1 MGQFRM
7 LTAGES
13 HGKGLTMII
22 EGLPSGLPLAESDIA
37 PDLAR
42 RQGGYGRGGRMKIE
56 KDHAEITGGVRHGL
70 TLGSPVALWIENR
83 DWVNWTV
90 KMSVDPVGDE
100 AEIERVTRMRPG
112 HADLPGAIKYGFDD
126 VRNVLERA
134 SARETAARVAVG
146 AVAKRLLGEF
156 GVVFHSH
163 TLSIGG
169 VQSQPDGAIDWDA
182 VEADPVRAAD
192 RAAGEAMVAAI
203 NAAKPDGD
211 TVGGEVEVRVSGL
224 PMGLGS
230 HVHWDRKLDGRIAQ
244 AICSINAF
252 KGVSFGAGFDGTKLR
267 GSQVHDVIL
276 PKDEWRGLPWRH
288 ATNRHGGI
296 EGGISTGEEIVVR
309 AAIKPIPTLAH
320 PLPSVDLDTGE
331 EVLAH
336 YERSDVCV
344 VPAGGVV
351 AEAMVAIVLADAWL
365 EKFAGDSLHETRA
378 NYQSYLATIGPR
390 AMAHPDAGQSQ

>member
-1 MGQFRM
+1 MGNFRM

-22 EGLPSGLPLAESDIA
+22 EGLPSGLALSEADIE
-37 PDLAR
+37 PDLVR

-56 KDHAEITGGVRHGL
+56 KDHAEIMAGVRHGF
-70 TLGSPVALWIENR
+70 TLGSPVALWIQNR
-83 DWVNWTV
+83 DWVNWTE
-90 KMSVDPVGDE
+90 KMAIEPVE
-100 AEIERVTRMRPG
+100 TEIERVTRMRPG
-112 HADLPGAIKYGFDD
+112 HADLPGSIKYGFDD

-134 SARETAARVAVG
+134 SARETAARVGVG
-146 AVAKRLLGEF
+146 AVAKRFLAEF
-156 GVVFHSH
+156 GVTFHSH

-169 VQSQPDGAIDWDA
+169 VRSNPPEPVDWDA

-192 RAAGEAMVAAI
+192 AVAGEAMVAAI

-211 TVGGEVEVRVSGL
+211 TVGGEVEVRVGGVPL
-224 PMGLGS
+224 GLGS

-244 AICSINAF
+244 AVCSINAF
-252 KGVSFGAGFDGTKLR
+252 KAVGFGLGFESTGLR

-276 PKDEWRGLPWRH
+276 PVDQWRGQAWRH

-296 EGGISTGEEIVVR
+296 EGGISTGEEIIVR

-365 EKFAGDSLHETRA
+365 EKFGGDTLSETRA
-378 NYQSYLATIGPR
+378 NYEHYLTTIGPR
-390 AMAHPDAGQSQ
+390 ARRD

>member
-1 MGQFRM
+1 MGQFRF

-13 HGKGLTMII
+13 HGKGLTMVI
-22 EGLPSGLPLAESDIA
+22 EGLPAGLRLGEDDIA

-56 KDHAEITGGVRHGL
+56 QDHAEITAGVRHGL
-70 TLGSPVALWIENR
+70 TLGSPVALWVQNR
-83 DWVNWTV
+83 DWVNWTE
-90 KMSVDPVGDE
+90 KMAIEPVDAV
-100 AEIERVTRMRPG
+100 IERVTRLRPG
-112 HADLPGAIKYGFDD
+112 HADLPGAMKYGFDD

-146 AVAKRLLGEF
+146 AVAKRLLAEF
-156 GVVFHSH
+156 GVAFHSH
-163 TLSIGG
+163 TTSIAG
-169 VQSQPDGAIDWDA
+169 VRASPPEPIDWEA
-182 VEADPVRAAD
+182 VEASPVRCAD
-192 RAAGEAMVAAI
+192 PDAGGAMVAAI

-211 TVGGEVEVRVSGL
+211 TVGGETEVRVSGVPL
-224 PMGLGS
+224 GLGS
-230 HVHWDRKLDGRIAQ
+230 YVHWDRKLDGRIAG

-252 KGVSFGAGFDGTKLR
+252 KGVEFGAGFEGANMR

-276 PKDEWRGLPWRH
+276 PIDRWDGLPWRH

-309 AAIKPIPTLAH
+309 AAVKPIPTLAH

-344 VPAGGVV
+344 VPAAGVV
-351 AEAMVAIVLADAWL
+351 AEAMVATVLADAWL
-365 EKFAGDSLHETRA
+365 EKFGGDTLAETRA
-378 NYQSYLATIGPR
+378 NYERFMTTLKPR
-390 AMAHPDAGQSQ
+390 HRDS

>member
-1 MGQFRM
+1 MAQFRF

-13 HGKGLTMII
+13 HGKGLSMVI
-22 EGLPSGLPLAESDIA
+22 EGLPSGLPLSEADIA
-37 PDLAR
+37 PDLRR

-56 KDHAEITGGVRHGL
+56 SDHAEIMAGVRHGY

-83 DWVNWTV
+83 DWVNWTE
-90 KMSVDPVGDE
+90 KMAIEPVE
-100 AEIERVTRMRPG
+100 TEIERVTRVRPG
-112 HADLPGAIKYGFDD
+112 HADLAGAIKYDFDD

-146 AVAKRLLGEF
+146 AVGKQLLAQF
-156 GVVFHSH
+156 GVTFRSH
-163 TLSIGG
+163 TISIGG
-169 VQSQPDGAIDWDA
+169 VHANVPETIDWDA
-182 VEADPVRAAD
+182 VEADPVRCAD
-192 RAAGEAMVAAI
+192 SESGQAMVAAI

-211 TVGGEVEVRVSGL
+211 TVGGEIEVRVSGIPL
-224 PMGLGS
+224 GLGS

-252 KGVSFGAGFDGTKLR
+252 KAVGFGLGFRATEMR
-267 GSQVHDVIL
+267 GSKVHDVVL
-276 PKDEWRGLPWRH
+276 PIAEWQGQAWKH
-288 ATNRHGGI
+288 KTNNHGGI
-296 EGGISTGEEIVVR
+296 EGGISTGEDIVVR

-320 PLPSVDLDTGE
+320 PLPSVDLETGE

-365 EKFAGDSLHETRA
+365 EKFGGDTLEESRA
-378 NYQSYLATIGPR
+378 NYTHYLTKIGPR
-390 AMAHPDAGQSQ
+390 ARRD

>member
-1 MGQFRM
+1 MGHFRF

-22 EGLPSGLPLAESDIA
+22 EGLPAGLPLAEGDIA

-56 KDHAEITGGVRHGL
+56 KDHAEITSGVRHGR
-70 TLGSPVALWIENR
+70 TLGSPLALWIENR
-83 DWVNWTV
+83 DWVNWTE
-90 KMSVDPVGDE
+90 KMAIEPVE
-100 AEIERVTRMRPG
+100 TEIERVTRLRPG
-112 HADLPGAIKYGFDD
+112 HADLAGVIKYGFDD

-146 AVAKRLLGEF
+146 AVAKRLLADF
-156 GVVFHSH
+156 GVEFHSH

-169 VQSQPDGAIDWDA
+169 VEAPVTEPIDWEA
-182 VEADPVRAAD
+182 VEASPVRCADPAAS
-192 RAAGEAMVAAI
+192 EEMVAAI

-211 TVGGEVEVRVSGL
+211 SVGGEVEVRVTNL
-224 PMGLGS
+224 PPGLGS

-244 AICSINAF
+244 AIVSINAF
-252 KGVSFGAGFDGTKLR
+252 KAVGFGLGFEGARRR

-276 PKDEWRGLPWRH
+276 PVDQWQGRPWRH
-288 ATNRHGGI
+288 ATNNAGGI

-320 PLPSVDLDTGE
+320 PLPSVDLDTGQ

-344 VPAGGVV
+344 VPAAGVV
-351 AEAMVAIVLADAWL
+351 AEAMVAVVLADAWL
-365 EKFAGDSLHETRA
+365 EKFGGDTIDEVRR
-378 NYQSYLATIGPR
+378 NYEAYLATIGPR
-390 AMAHPDAGQSQ
+390 ARGS

>member
-1 MGQFRM
+1 MGQFRF

-13 HGKGLTMII
+13 HGKGLTMVV
-22 EGLPSGLPLAESDIA
+22 EGLPAGLRLSEADIA
-37 PDLAR
+37 PDLRR

-56 KDHAEITGGVRHGL
+56 SDYAEIMSGVRHGL
-70 TLGSPVALWIENR
+70 TLGSPLALWIQNR
-83 DWVNWTV
+83 DWVNWTE
-90 KMSVDPVGDE
+90 KMAVEPVE
-100 AEIERVTRMRPG
+100 TEIERVTRMRPG
-112 HADLPGAIKYGFDD
+112 HADLPGALKYGFDD

-156 GVVFHSH
+156 GVSFHSH
-163 TLSIGG
+163 TLSIAG
-169 VQSQPDGAIDWDA
+169 VRANVPTTIDWDA
-182 VEADPVRAAD
+182 VEEDPVRCSD
-192 RAAGEAMVAAI
+192 RDSGVAMVAAI

-211 TVGGEVEVRVSGL
+211 TVGGEVEVRVSGIPL
-224 PMGLGS
+224 GLGS

-244 AICSINAF
+244 AICSIHAF
-252 KGVSFGAGFDGTKLR
+252 KAVGFGIGFEGAAMR

-276 PKDEWRGLPWRH
+276 PIAEWAGLPWRH
-288 ATNRHGGI
+288 KTNNHGGI

-320 PLPSVDLDTGE
+320 PLPSVDLDSGE

-365 EKFAGDSLHETRA
+365 EKFGGDTVDETRA
-378 NYQSYLATIGPR
+378 NCERYLETIGPR
-390 AMAHPDAGQSQ
+390 NRRD

>member
-1 MGQFRM
+1 MGQFRF

-13 HGKGLTMII
+13 HGKGLTMIV
-22 EGLPSGLPLAESDIA
+22 EGLPSGLPLSEADIA

-56 KDHAEITGGVRHGL
+56 KDYAEITAGVRHGL
-70 TLGSPVALWIENR
+70 TLGSPLALWIQNR
-83 DWVNWTV
+83 DWVNWTE
-90 KMSVDPVGDE
+90 KMAVEPVE
-100 AEIERVTRMRPG
+100 TEIERITRMRPG

-146 AVAKRLLGEF
+146 AVAKRLLAEF
-156 GVVFHSH
+156 GVQFHSH
-163 TLSIGG
+163 TISIAN
-169 VQSQPDGAIDWDA
+169 VPAAIPETVDWDA
-182 VEADPVRAAD
+182 VEADPVRCAD
-192 RAAGEAMVAAI
+192 RASGEAMVAAI

-211 TVGGEVEVRVSGL
+211 TVGGVIEVRVSGI
-224 PMGLGS
+224 PIGLGS
-230 HVHWDRKLDGRIAQ
+230 HVHWDRKLDGRVAQ

-252 KGVSFGAGFDGTKLR
+252 KAVGFGMGFDSTTAR

-276 PKDEWRGLPWRH
+276 PVGEWHGLPWRH
-288 ATNRHGGI
+288 KTNNHGGI
-296 EGGISTGEEIVVR
+296 EGGMSTGEEIVIR

-365 EKFAGDSLHETRA
+365 EKFGGDTLPETRA
-378 NYQSYLATIGPR
+378 NHSAYLETVGPR
-390 AMAHPDAGQSQ
+390 ARAN

>member
-1 MGQFRM
+1 MSRFRF

-13 HGKGLTMII
+13 HGPELTAIV
-22 EGLPSGLPLAESDIA
+22 EGVPAGLPLLAEHIDR
-37 PDLAR
+37 DLAR
-42 RQGGYGRGGRMKIE
+42 RQRGYGRGGRMKIE
-56 KDHAEITGGVRHGL
+56 SDHAEIMSGVRHGF
-70 TLGSPVALWIENR
+70 TLGSPLALWIQNR
-83 DWVNWTV
+83 DWVNWTE
-90 KMSVDPVGDE
+90 KMAIDPVE
-100 AEIERVTRMRPG
+100 TEIERVTRMRPG
-112 HADLPGAIKYGFDD
+112 HADLPGALKYGFDD

-146 AVAKRLLGEF
+146 AVAKRLLAEF
-156 GVVFHSH
+156 GVTFHSH
-163 TLSIGG
+163 TLSIAG
-169 VQSQPDGAIDWDA
+169 VASNVPAAIDWDA
-182 VEADPVRAAD
+182 VENDPVRCAD
-192 RAAGEAMVAAI
+192 TASGEAMVAAI

-211 TVGGEVEVRVSGL
+211 TVGGEVEVRVAGIPL
-224 PMGLGS
+224 GLGS

-252 KGVSFGAGFDGTKLR
+252 KAVGFGLGFEGASLR

-276 PKDEWRGLPWRH
+276 PIAEWEGLPWRH
-288 ATNRHGGI
+288 KTNNHGGI

-365 EKFAGDSLHETRA
+365 EKFGGDTVDETRA
-378 NYQSYLATIGPR
+378 NSEHYLATIGPR
-390 AMAHPDAGQSQ
+390 ARRD

>member
-1 MGQFRM
+1 MGQFRF

-13 HGKGLTMII
+13 HGKGLTMVI
-22 EGLPSGLPLAESDIA
+22 EGVPAGLTLSEADIA

-56 KDHAEITGGVRHGL
+56 KDHAEIMSGVRHGA
-70 TLGSPVALWIENR
+70 TLGTPIALWVQNR
-83 DWVNWTV
+83 DWVNWTE
-90 KMSVDPVGDE
+90 KMAIEPVE
-100 AEIERVTRMRPG
+100 TEIERVTRLRPG

-146 AVAKRLLGEF
+146 AVAKRMLAEF
-156 GVVFHSH
+156 GIEFHSH
-163 TLSIGG
+163 TLSIGA
-169 VQSQPDGAIDWDA
+169 VRASVPEQIDWDA
-182 VEADPVRAAD
+182 VEEDPVRSAD
-192 RAAGEAMVAAI
+192 PAAGEAMVAAI

-211 TVGGEVEVRVSGL
+211 TVGGEVEVRASGV

-252 KGVSFGAGFDGTKLR
+252 KAVGFGLGFEGSALR
-267 GSQVHDVIL
+267 GSKVHDVIL
-276 PKDEWRGLPWRH
+276 PVAEWKGLPWRH
-288 ATNRHGGI
+288 ATNNHGGI
-296 EGGISTGEEIVVR
+296 EGGISTGEDIVVR
-309 AAIKPIPTLAH
+309 AAVKPIPTLAH

-344 VPAGGVV
+344 VPAAGVV

-365 EKFAGDSLHETRA
+365 EKFGGDTLPETRA
-378 NYQSYLATIGPR
+378 NYTHYLTTIGPR
-390 AMAHPDAGQSQ
+390 ARSD

>member
-1 MGQFRM
+1 MGAFRW

-22 EGLPSGLPLAESDIA
+22 EGLPAGMPLSEADIA

-56 KDHAEITGGVRHGL
+56 KDHAELMAGVRHGL
-70 TLGSPVALWIENR
+70 TLGSPVALWVENR

-90 KMSVDPVGDE
+90 KMSAEPVDDE
-100 AEIERVTRMRPG
+100 TEIERVTRLRPG
-112 HADLPGAIKYGFDD
+112 HADLPGAVKYDFDD

-146 AVAKRLLGEF
+146 AVAKRLLAEF
-156 GVVFHSH
+156 GIEFRSH
-163 TLSIGG
+163 TISLGG
-169 VQSQPDGAIDWDA
+169 VDADIPAEIDWTA
-182 VEADPVRAAD
+182 VEENPVRCAD
-192 RAAGEAMVAAI
+192 AAAGKGMVAAI

-211 TVGGEVEVRVSGL
+211 TVGGVVEVRVTGVPL
-224 PMGLGS
+224 GLGS

-252 KGVSFGAGFDGTKLR
+252 KGVSFGAGFEGTRLR

-276 PKDEWRGLPWRH
+276 PADQWHAHPWQH
-288 ATNRHGGI
+288 ATNNHGGI
-296 EGGISTGEEIVVR
+296 EGGTSTGEPIVVR
-309 AAIKPIPTLAH
+309 GAVKPIPTLAH

-344 VPAGGVV
+344 VPAAGVV

-365 EKFAGDSLHETRA
+365 EKFGGDSLGETRA
-378 NYQSYLATIGPR
+378 NYEHYRANLGPR
-390 AMAHPDAGQSQ
+390 ARRD

>member
-1 MGQFRM
+1 MGVFRF

-13 HGKGLTMII
+13 HGKGLTMVI
-22 EGLPSGLPLAESDIA
+22 EGLPAGLALSEDDIA
-37 PDLAR
+37 MDLAR
-42 RQGGYGRGGRMKIE
+42 RQGGYGRGGRMRIE
-56 KDHAEITGGVRHGL
+56 QDRAEIRGGVRHGR

-83 DWVNWTV
+83 DWVNWTERMAV
-90 KMSVDPVGDE
+90 EPVE
-100 AEIERVTRMRPG
+100 AEIERVTRVRPG
-112 HADLPGAIKYGFDD
+112 HADLPGALKYGFDD

-146 AVAKRLLGEF
+146 AVAKRLLAEF
-156 GVVFHSH
+156 GVLFHSH

-169 VQSQPDGAIDWDA
+169 VQADVPAAIDWDA
-182 VEADPVRAAD
+182 VERDPVRCAD
-192 RAAGEAMVAAI
+192 SRAGESMVAEI

-211 TVGGEVEVRVSGL
+211 TVGGVVEVRVSGL
-224 PMGLGS
+224 PLGLGS

-252 KGVSFGAGFDGTKLR
+252 KGVEFGDGFAGAASR
-267 GSQVHDVIL
+267 GSRVHDVIL
-276 PKDEWRGLPWRH
+276 PADRWAGRPWRH
-288 ATNRHGGI
+288 ASNSHGGI
-296 EGGISTGEEIVVR
+296 QGGMTTGEDIVVR
-309 AAIKPIPTLAH
+309 GAVKPIPTLAH

-344 VPAGGVV
+344 VPAAGVV

-365 EKFAGDSLHETRA
+365 EKFGGDTVAELRRALLAHIEGLVPRSLARMD
-378 NYQSYLATIGPR
+378 S
-390 AMAHPDAGQSQ
+390 

>member
-1 MGQFRM
+1 MGQFRF

-13 HGKGLTMII
+13 HGKGLTMVI
-22 EGLPSGLPLAESDIA
+22 EGLPSGLPLSEDNIA
-37 PDLAR
+37 TDLHR

-56 KDHAEITGGVRHGL
+56 SDHAEIMGGVRHGY
-70 TLGSPVALWIENR
+70 TLGSPVALWIQNR
-83 DWVNWTV
+83 DWVNWTE
-90 KMSVDPVGDE
+90 KMAIEPVE
-100 AEIERVTRMRPG
+100 TEIERVTRLRPG
-112 HADLPGAIKYGFDD
+112 HADLPGAVKYGFDD

-146 AVAKRLLGEF
+146 AVGKQFLAQF
-156 GVVFHSH
+156 GVTFNSH
-163 TLSIGG
+163 TISIGG
-169 VQSQPDGAIDWDA
+169 VHSNVPAEIDWEA
-182 VEADPVRAAD
+182 VEADPVRCAD
-192 RAAGEAMVAAI
+192 SAAGEAMVAAI

-211 TVGGEVEVRVSGL
+211 TVGGEVEVRVAGIPL
-224 PMGLGS
+224 GLGS

-252 KGVSFGAGFDGTKLR
+252 KAVGFGLGFEATEMR
-267 GSQVHDVIL
+267 GSKVHDVIL
-276 PKDEWRGLPWRH
+276 PVAEWRGQAWRH
-288 ATNRHGGI
+288 KTNNHGGI

-365 EKFAGDSLHETRA
+365 EKFGGDTVDETRA
-378 NYQSYLATIGPR
+378 NYEHYLTTIGPR
-390 AMAHPDAGQSQ
+390 ARRD

>member
-1 MGQFRM
+1 MGEFRF

-13 HGKGLTMII
+13 HGKGLTMVI
-22 EGLPSGLPLAESDIA
+22 EGLPAGLRIAESDIA

-56 KDHAEITGGVRHGL
+56 KDHAEITGGVRHGY
-70 TLGSPVALWIENR
+70 TLGSPVSLWVQNR
-83 DWVNWTV
+83 DWVNWTE
-90 KMSVDPVGDE
+90 KMAIEPVE
-100 AEIERVTRMRPG
+100 TEIERVTRLRPG

-134 SARETAARVAVG
+134 SARETTARVAVG
-146 AVAKRLLGEF
+146 AVCKRLLGEF
-156 GVVFHSH
+156 GVEFRSH

-169 VQSQPDGAIDWDA
+169 VRAEVPDVIDWDA
-182 VEADPVRAAD
+182 VEADPVRCANTAS
-192 RAAGEAMVAAI
+192 GQAMIDAI

-211 TVGGEVEVRVSGL
+211 TVGGEIEVRVSGV
-224 PMGLGS
+224 PVGLGS

-252 KGVSFGAGFDGTKLR
+252 KAVGFGLGFDSTGMR

-276 PKDEWRGLPWRH
+276 PIGEWRGQAWRH
-288 ATNRHGGI
+288 KTNNHGGI
-296 EGGISTGEEIVVR
+296 EGGMSTGEEIIVR

-351 AEAMVAIVLADAWL
+351 AEAMVAIVLAEAWL
-365 EKFAGDSLHETRA
+365 EKFGGDTVDETRA
-378 NYQSYLATIGPR
+378 NYEHYVATIGPR
-390 AMAHPDAGQSQ
+390 ARRD